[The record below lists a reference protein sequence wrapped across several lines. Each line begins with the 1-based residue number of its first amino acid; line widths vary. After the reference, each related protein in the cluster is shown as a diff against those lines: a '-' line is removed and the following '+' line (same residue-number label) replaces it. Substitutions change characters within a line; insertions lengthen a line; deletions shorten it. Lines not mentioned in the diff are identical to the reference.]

1 MTQKWFGSLKIKVML
16 YVTHKEFEV
25 SVLIRVCVCSKSLKS
40 NWSRQIA
47 ALPSAWLLLLPVKRE
62 LFPSHCHQLLAHMG
76 SDCCDIPCFIA
87 GSLSC
92 NVKFLEVTVVVT
104 CSYIKKNN

>member
-62 LFPSHCHQLLAHMG
+62 LFFPTVTNYLLTWDLIVGIFPVLLQGLYLAM
-76 SDCCDIPCFIA
+76 
-87 GSLSC
+87 
-92 NVKFLEVTVVVT
+92 
-104 CSYIKKNN
+104 

>member
-62 LFPSHCHQLLAHMG
+62 LFFLTVTNYLLTWDLIVGIFPVLLQGLYLAM
-76 SDCCDIPCFIA
+76 
-87 GSLSC
+87 
-92 NVKFLEVTVVVT
+92 
-104 CSYIKKNN
+104 